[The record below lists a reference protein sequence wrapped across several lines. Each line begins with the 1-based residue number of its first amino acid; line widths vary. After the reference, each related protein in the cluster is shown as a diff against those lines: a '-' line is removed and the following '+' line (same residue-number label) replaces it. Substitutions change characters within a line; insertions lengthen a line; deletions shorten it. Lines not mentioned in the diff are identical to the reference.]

1 MSIPE
6 DTAQPNTPLPTPEP
20 VTKTET
26 QDERSTLPANE
37 PLAPPI
43 QLPLPDRDESPSP
56 LTHSLLPQVESLTTQ
71 PPIPEAETLASQ
83 AQPPPLPPRMAPTPE
98 PEPEPVPRKLP
109 HTLNLYRYKGSDMPV
124 GTYTLG
130 ERESQPLYLC
140 KADRRFLGLLSSPMV
155 IYSGPTDDDPPLA
168 YIKIS
173 GWSCTVSVGL
183 AAWSGALTLYPDQEV
198 KEKFFRGG
206 QHFTIESGTSGNE
219 VKEEFEWRPSKCD
232 AVAGLGGQRRGWKLM
247 RLARGPPGGADMDF
261 LPGNIRDSYGKEIV
275 AVWTEAK
282 RNSTEIGHF
291 RFLGTG
297 VTGALGDKW
306 AIMAIIT
313 ALALLEQDRAIAQR
327 AITSIFQRK
336 SG

>member
-1 MSIPE
+1 MGIPTDE
-6 DTAQPNTPLPTPEP
+6 VQPKTPLPTPEP
-20 VTKTET
+20 VSKSES
-26 QDERSTLPANE
+26 QDERISLPANQ

-56 LTHSLLPQVESLTTQ
+56 LTYPLLPQVESLAMQ
-71 PPIPEAETLASQ
+71 PPIPEEETLALQ
-83 AQPPPLPPRMAPTPE
+83 AQPPPLPPRLTPTPE
-98 PEPEPVPRKLP
+98 PEPEPVSHKLP
-109 HTLNLYRYKGSDMPV
+109 HTLNLYRYKGNDMPE

-140 KADRRFLGLLSSPMV
+140 KANRRFLGLLSSPMV
-155 IYSGPTDDDPPLA
+155 IYSGPTDADPPLA

-173 GWSCTVSVGL
+173 GWSCTVS
-183 AAWSGALTLYPDQEV
+183 EV
-198 KEKFFRGG
+198 KVNSFRGG

-219 VKEEFEWRPSKCD
+219 VKEEFEWRPSKSN
-232 AVAGLGGQRRGWKLM
+232 AVAGLGGQRRGWKLV

-261 LPGNIRDSYGKEIV
+261 LPGNIKDSYGKEIV

-336 SG
+336 T

>member
-1 MSIPE
+1 M
-6 DTAQPNTPLPTPEP
+6 NTPADTSRPHTPLLTLES
-20 VTKTET
+20 VTKPET
-26 QDERSTLPANE
+26 QDERVTLPANE
-37 PLAPPI
+37 PLAPSI

-56 LTHSLLPQVESLTTQ
+56 LTYPLLPQVESLTTQ
-71 PPIPEAETLASQ
+71 PPIPETDTLASL
-83 AQPPPLPPRMAPTPE
+83 AQPPPLPPRMTPTPE
-98 PEPEPVPRKLP
+98 PEPEPVPPKLP

-140 KADRRFLGLLSSPMV
+140 KADRRFLGLLASPMV

-183 AAWSGALTLYPDQEV
+183 AAWGGALTLYPYQEV

-206 QHFTIESGTSGNE
+206 QHFTIESGTSENE

-232 AVAGLGGQRRGWKLM
+232 AVAGLGGQRRGWKLV

-282 RNSTEIGHF
+282 RSSTEIGHF

-313 ALALLEQDRAIAQR
+313 GLALLEQDRAIAQR

-336 SG
+336 IR